1 MQITKSPFSCIIRV
15 LCITQKKSFYRK
27 MPHEDISFLLFYPVK
42 DFSWEKHCRVMM
54 TMISLALLF
63 YLVFPWKV
71 VSTPSKDLL
80 YEVSMFFSN
89 FFLSTDELAVN
100 FEKTD
105 ETGMMRRRKCTNLLP
120 TYWLCT
126 CVSVHLYWYIS
137 VYFMNLRTEPH
148 GHVVNYSS
156 HFSTST
162 RNFVVPA
169 QLKSW
174 RLHSLQR
181 FRPRLHELH
190 LMKSMLS
197 WYHSKRSEH
206 VSSPSCMFSCFSY
219 IFVPDEVCAKV
230 IMPKYLLCKHV
241 PMPRLITSLTLILS
255 SFFRQ
260 DYNMEQNTMKI

>member
-1 MQITKSPFSCIIRV
+1 
-15 LCITQKKSFYRK
+15 
-27 MPHEDISFLLFYPVK
+27 
-42 DFSWEKHCRVMM
+42 
-54 TMISLALLF
+54 
-63 YLVFPWKV
+63 
-71 VSTPSKDLL
+71 
-80 YEVSMFFSN
+80 
-89 FFLSTDELAVN
+89 
-100 FEKTD
+100 
-105 ETGMMRRRKCTNLLP
+105 MMRRRKCTNLLP

-126 CVSVHLYWYIS
+126 CVSVHLYWYTS

-197 WYHSKRSEH
+197 LYHSKRSEH

-230 IMPKYLLCKHV
+230 IMPKYLLFKHV

-260 DYNMEQNTMKI
+260 DYNMEQNTMKIWKTRCFLLFSACLVKPSKMYTLFDSSLVAMLVSNISNLVHHRSEEEEEIANFVEARSFNNFYCGIKRAWFLVFVVGRNLQRVLWFFFKKLHVL